1 MKEREQKL
9 PGLLRRAFYAQRQ
22 GRPQVLWDKLLSA
35 QTAQC
40 GEHLARPPYFFPFRL
55 SVWGLPVEGTLSS
68 RWGWEGP
75 GSLESLGKSQ
85 GGFLSSPLA
94 PTGELGMFVF
104 VLEQKT
110 HLFLLLPVKTL
121 FRETQQA
128 YRPRE

>member
-1 MKEREQKL
+1 MKERKQKL
-9 PGLLRRAFYAQRQ
+9 PGLLRRAFYAQRR
-22 GRPQVLWDKLLSA
+22 GGLRS
-35 QTAQC
+35 C
-40 GEHLARPPYFFPFRL
+40 GTSCSLHRLHSVGSTWHGPRIFFPFWL

-68 RWGWEGP
+68 RWDWEGP

-85 GGFLSSPLA
+85 SGFLSSPLA
-94 PTGELGMFVF
+94 PTGELGMFEL

-128 YRPRE
+128 YRLRE